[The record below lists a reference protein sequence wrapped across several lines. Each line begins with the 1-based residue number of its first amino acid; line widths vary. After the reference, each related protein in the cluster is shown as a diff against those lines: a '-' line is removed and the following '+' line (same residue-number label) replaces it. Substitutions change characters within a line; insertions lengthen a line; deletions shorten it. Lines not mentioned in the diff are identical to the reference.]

1 MSTLYSIRYEYK
13 FQSTGN
19 ETIEIKDTIE
29 DGTYI
34 CMATRQVNYDYPYLT
49 NMGRGTLGEYLYK
62 TLTVQSGQITTV
74 DFMFQDKISNATE
87 FRQ

>member
-1 MSTLYSIRYEYK
+1 
-13 FQSTGN
+13 
-19 ETIEIKDTIE
+19 
-29 DGTYI
+29 
-34 CMATRQVNYDYPYLT
+34 MATRQVNYDYPYLT